1 MNEKMNTIYREL
13 NNGLTVQVGANRD
26 LLDVANLALTRAQ
39 KISRLIENV
48 CSDGDF
54 AACPDDY
61 EPVVFALCNYIQ
73 DAIGAVRQT
82 MDWLYTLECSV
93 PEEKPDG
100 MQKLTEAEKLTVLK
114 GLADFKRDMI
124 TVIQKR
130 NEQAKKVD
138 QLGKANHAEAETE
151 LSETA

>member
-1 MNEKMNTIYREL
+1 MNEKINTIYREL

-26 LLDVANLALTRAQ
+26 LLDAANLALTRAQ

-73 DAIGAVRQT
+73 DAIGAIRQT
-82 MDWLYTLECSV
+82 MDWLYTLESSV
-93 PEEKPDG
+93 CKYEADG
-100 MQKLTEAEKLTVLK
+100 IQKLTEAEKLMVLK
-114 GLADFKRDMI
+114 GLTDYKQNLI

-130 NEQAKKVD
+130 NEQDKKVD
-138 QLGKANHAEAETE
+138 QLGKANDAEE

>member
-1 MNEKMNTIYREL
+1 MNEKVNNIYREL

-61 EPVVFALCNYIQ
+61 EPVVLALCNYIQ
-73 DAIGAVRQT
+73 DAIGAIRQT
-82 MDWLYTLECSV
+82 MDWLYALECSV

-100 MQKLTEAEKLTVLK
+100 MQKLTEAEKLVVL
-114 GLADFKRDMI
+114 GSLADYKRDLI
-124 TVIQKR
+124 TVIQKK
-130 NEQAKKVD
+130 NEQNKKVD